1 MICFKKGSATI
12 EVDSTN
18 IKNVNFGF
26 DLQFE
31 LMDDSVYYCS
41 LPELNIHFYTED
53 ETKIN
58 LLASQHVESFFK
70 FWLLSKS
77 FNDFLNP
84 DRVVVG
90 TYDSRL
96 GRSVGRNPKKSKSSG
111 TSSTSPVFS
120 KNVFNSLRERN
131 RFPT

>member
-1 MICFKKGSATI
+1 MICFKRGSATI

-41 LPELNIHFYTED
+41 VPELNIHFYTED
-53 ETKIN
+53 DTKIN

-77 FNDFLNP
+77 FNDFLNHML
-84 DRVVVG
+84 D
-90 TYDSRL
+90 L
-96 GRSVGRNPKKSKSSG
+96 GFVIRNSVKIKKKVSKKSAFI
-111 TSSTSPVFS
+111 STRHIQEENFVFA
-120 KNVFNSLRERN
+120 
-131 RFPT
+131 